1 MGRKGLDTWVSGG
14 HSLGWG
20 ATSWLSLGS
29 GRAEVP
35 RHSRGGD
42 DLISG
47 SADQQH
53 RALVPSE
60 DSTVG
65 RETSEQG
72 QVKLTAS
79 PQHWLYFFSGFAG
92 RSLLCQA

>member
-1 MGRKGLDTWVSGG
+1 M
-14 HSLGWG
+14 
-20 ATSWLSLGS
+20 GS

-65 RETSEQG
+65 RETSEWG
-72 QVKLTAS
+72 QVTTDCLTPAL
-79 PQHWLYFFSGFAG
+79 LYFFSGFAG
-92 RSLLCQA
+92 RSLLCQARTD